1 MDARTYNMLK
11 AMLSTLHSD
20 ERAPYDRAPKR
31 RNNIA
36 SLCATGNNER
46 FLINDQGTRRM
57 LVFRVEVVKPPI
69 DYPFN
74 YEGIYAQAYYLMQSG
89 FQYYFS
95 KEEQAE
101 LERHNKQFELESLLE
116 NAVES
121 VFRKPTGDEVGEWFR
136 PGQIAILLQQRYHI
150 RFDEN
155 KIGMVMTTLGFQA
168 WGYGLRQSILAVSGT
183 VLERQTREGE
193 RPVHE
198 NQRELAGSRAPYIS
212 ICLFSP
218 HSTNTSRSFAIPFDR
233 GNHRP
238 AISFRKCQ
246 HT

>member
-168 WGYGLRQSILAVSGT
+168 TYHRGKKGYRVMVMDYDEERRIRKEKAVQSVS
-183 VLERQTREGE
+183 LEPEETQTMDISQAPPSIQEGY
-193 RPVHE
+193 
-198 NQRELAGSRAPYIS
+198 SR
-212 ICLFSP
+212 LLGEK
-218 HSTNTSRSFAIPFDR
+218 DEEEEEDE
-233 GNHRP
+233 
-238 AISFRKCQ
+238 
-246 HT
+246 